1 MEAEEQRPPS
11 KLDLFFDKKKRRSS
25 MRESNTPTKNIFQA
39 FSAEIEPVKNADNT
53 AKNTPSDENKDKD
66 KSKAEDFFSPLLKK

>member
-39 FSAEIEPVKNADNT
+39 FSAEIEPVKDSGNT
-53 AKNTPSDENKDKD
+53 VKNTSSE
-66 KSKAEDFFSPLLKK
+66 KAEDFFSPLLKK

>member
-1 MEAEEQRPPS
+1 
-11 KLDLFFDKKKRRSS
+11 

-66 KSKAEDFFSPLLKK
+66 KNKAEDFFSPLLKK